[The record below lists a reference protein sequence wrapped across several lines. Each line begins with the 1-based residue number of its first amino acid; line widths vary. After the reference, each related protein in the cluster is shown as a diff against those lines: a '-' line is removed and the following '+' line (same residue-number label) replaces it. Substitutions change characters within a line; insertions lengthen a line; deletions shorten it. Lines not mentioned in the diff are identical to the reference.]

1 MPELAAPVQTEIE
14 IRKSRFIGMVL
25 PVNTRDEA
33 RQRLQEI
40 RAQWPGATHY
50 CWVLLCEGA
59 SGFDDDGE
67 PSGTAAKPMYNVLMH
82 KGLNNVLGVVV
93 RYYGGIKLGAGGLVR
108 AYGQA
113 ISEALKHATLVQAE
127 PTVERTYRVAFAAES
142 ALRRLCEKSGA
153 QVLEVGYGEAVTLR
167 VRLKSAEL
175 EAFEMSA
182 RQMLGGALEVVDDA

>member
-14 IRKSRFIGMVL
+14 IRKSRFIGVVL

-40 RAQWPGATHY
+40 RTQWPGATHY

>member
-25 PVNTRDEA
+25 PVSTRDEA

>member
-40 RAQWPGATHY
+40 RTQWPGATHY